1 MTAIRR
7 ALKRAALLWLAAALG
22 ACSGDRDF
30 TPRDYGQIGGES
42 GTELAAEQVLHKDN
56 GTEPQTLDAHRAQG
70 VPASN
75 ILRDL
80 YEPLVMTGRNAEL
93 IPGAAESWSMSDD
106 GLVYTFTLREDGRWS
121 NGDPVTADDWVFSLR
136 RGVDP
141 ATLSVYSGILFPIK
155 NAAAI
160 NNGELPPD
168 ALGVRALDARTL
180 EITLE
185 NPTPYFLGLL
195 NHSMAYAV
203 HPPSVRQHG
212 DQFARPGNLVGNGAY
227 VLKDWVVQ
235 SHIEL
240 ERNPLFREDDDT
252 TIDTVFYYPLENA
265 DAVFA
270 RYRAD
275 EIDFTNTVPLR
286 QLEYIRNAMAGEYVQ
301 SAYLGTYYFGI
312 NVRHPDFAGKPGL
325 RRALSMAIDREIL
338 TEKISGGAAL
348 PAWGWVPEVANYEQQ
363 LPDWHDWTAE
373 QRHAEARRLFAE
385 AGFGP
390 DNPLEIEIL
399 YNTSQDHKRIAI
411 AVGAMWKQV
420 LGVQT
425 RLLNQEWKV
434 FLQTRTLG
442 NTQVFRS
449 GWIGDYND
457 ANTFA
462 ELLHSQNAQNDSG
475 WSNARYDEL
484 HRHSRRQRRSTWSSA
499 RCPAAGSR
507 AHHVRR
513 VTGHTDLLLREQAA
527 REAVGWRLRAEH
539 HGPRVHEGSLYP
551 EALMASIDGVRVRFL
566 LRPRR

>member
-1 MTAIRR
+1 MTAR
-7 ALKRAALLWLAAALG
+7 LLLIFSLLLAGCAG
-22 ACSGDRDF
+22 EQDF
-30 TPRDYGQIGGES
+30 MPRDYGEIGGAS
-42 GTELAAEQVLHKDN
+42 GTELAADQVLRKDN

-80 YEPLVMTGRNAEL
+80 YEPLIMEAPDGAL
-93 IPGAAESWSMSDD
+93 IPGAAESWTLSDD
-106 GLVYTFTLREDGRWS
+106 GRVYVFRLREDGRWS

-160 NNGELPPD
+160 NSGELPPE
-168 ALGVRALDARTL
+168 ALGARALDDLTL

-203 HPPSVRQHG
+203 HPPSVREHG
-212 DQFARPGNLVGNGAY
+212 DAFARPGTLVGNGAY
-227 VLKDWVVQ
+227 VLKDWAVQ

-240 ERNPLFREDDDT
+240 ERNPRFRDDEQT
-252 TIDTVFYYPLENA
+252 TIDRVFYYPIENA
-265 DAVFA
+265 DAMFS

-275 EIDFTNTVPLR
+275 ELDFTSTVPLR
-286 QLEYIRNAMAGEYVQ
+286 QLNYIRKAMADEYRQ
-301 SAYLGTYYFGI
+301 SVYLGTYYYGI
-312 NVRHPDFAGKPGL
+312 NTAHPDFAGKPGL
-325 RRALSMAIDREIL
+325 RRALSMALDREII
-338 TEKISGGAAL
+338 TEKISGGAAE
-348 PAWGWVPEVANYEQQ
+348 PAWGWVPAVAGYEQQ
-363 LPDWHDWTAE
+363 LPDWKDWPRE
-373 QRHAEARRLFAE
+373 QQIAEARRLYAE
-385 AGFGP
+385 AGYGP
-390 DNPLEIEIL
+390 DNPLEIEVL

-411 AVGAMWKQV
+411 AIGAMWKQV

-442 NTQVFRS
+442 KMQVFRS

-462 ELLHSQNAQNDSG
+462 ELLHSDNAQNDPN
-475 WSNARYDEL
+475 WSNAAYDKLIE
-484 HRHSRRQRRSTWSSA
+484 
-499 RCPAAGSR
+499 AA
-507 AHHVRR
+507 AVE
-513 VTGHTDLLLREQAA
+513 TDLAA
-527 REAVGWRLRAEH
+527 RALLLQEAERIVLEESPVIPIYFYVNKRLVKPWVGGYVPNIMDH
-539 HGPRVHEGSLYP
+539 VYTKDLYI
-551 EALMASIDGVRVRFL
+551 LKH
-566 LRPRR
+566 